1 MNKVTQEN
9 NISQTENLSPEFSA
23 TQDSTFTQNIM
34 KKDQAHF
41 MHPWTI
47 FDVYKTEGAL
57 PIAKASG
64 IHIQD
69 SNGKSYVDAVGGL
82 WCNNIGTGIDEMAE
96 AIADQ
101 VRQLSYANPFV
112 DMTNVPAVELAAKIA
127 ELAPGDLNR
136 VFFSCGGST
145 AVDTAYRLIQYY
157 QNCRGKHNK
166 KHIISR
172 EMSYHGSTFAAMSIG
187 GKKGDHP
194 AEFDYIKDTI
204 HHISAP
210 KHYGQHDDKSEA
222 EFLAFLLTEFENKI
236 LEIGADNVA
245 AFFTEPILGAGGVI
259 VPPQG
264 YHQQTWQLCK
274 KYDILYVSDE
284 VVTAFGRLGHW
295 FSSKDVFD
303 VEPDIIISAKGLTS
317 GYLPLGATIFSEQI
331 WDVISEAGHGRCF
344 AHGFTYS
351 GHPVSCAAALKNIE
365 IMERE
370 QLFANVKNLEGYF
383 QQQLNTLLDL
393 PIVGDI
399 RGKGFM
405 WCVEFV
411 ADKNT
416 KELFPE
422 ELDIGKQISNH
433 ADAKGL
439 IVRPIVHLNVMSP
452 PLTLSKKD
460 IDFIVD
466 TLRAS
471 IEETLNDLTAQGY
484 SYA

>member
-1 MNKVTQEN
+1 MN
-9 NISQTENLSPEFSA
+9 
-23 TQDSTFTQNIM
+23 DFTTNIM
-34 KKDQAHF
+34 QKDKDHF

-57 PIAKASG
+57 PIENASG
-64 IHIQD
+64 IHVQD
-69 SNGKSYVDAVGGL
+69 TDGNKYLDAVGGL
-82 WCNNIGTGIDEMAE
+82 WCNNIGTGLDEMAD
-96 AIADQ
+96 AIAEQ
-101 VRQLSYANPFV
+101 VRKMSYASPFV
-112 DMTNVPAVELAAKIA
+112 DMTNVPGTLLAEKIA
-127 ELAPGDLNR
+127 ELAPGSLNR
-136 VFFSCGGST
+136 VFYSCGGST

-157 QNCRGKHNK
+157 QNCRGKHEK
-166 KHIISR
+166 QHIISR
-172 EMSYHGSTFAAMSIG
+172 DMSYHGSTYAAMSIG

-194 AEFDYIKDTI
+194 AEFNYIQDTI

-210 KHYGQHDDKSEA
+210 KQYGLHEDKTGE
-222 EFLAFLLTEFENKI
+222 EFLAFLLAEFEAKI
-236 LEIGADNVA
+236 LEIGADKVA
-245 AFFTEPILGAGGVI
+245 AFFAEPVLGAGGVI
-259 VPPQG
+259 VPPKG
-264 YHQQTWQLCK
+264 YHRKTWQLCK

-295 FSSKDVFD
+295 FASKEVFD
-303 VEPDIIISAKGLTS
+303 IQPDIIISAKGLTS
-317 GYLPLGATIFSEQI
+317 GYLPLGATIFSDEI
-331 WDVISEAGHGRCF
+331 WEVISEDGHGRCF

-351 GHPVSCAAALKNIE
+351 GHPVACAAALKNIE

-370 QLFANVKNLEGYF
+370 QLLDNVKNLESYF
-383 QQQLNTLLDL
+383 HEKLNTLRDL

-411 ADKNT
+411 ANKET

-422 ELDIGKQISNH
+422 EMDIGKQISNH
-433 ADAKGL
+433 ADARGL

-452 PLTLSKKD
+452 PLTLTKDD

-471 IEETLNDLTAQGY
+471 TLATIDDLAAQGY
-484 SYA
+484 SYPGQAS